1 MFYIYRTKK
10 TLKSFFDKIIKKY
23 MQPKNSIAKWDLLH
37 MAAKRI
43 FQLLVSQ
50 LYFGKMK
57 IGHF

>member
-1 MFYIYRTKK
+1 
-10 TLKSFFDKIIKKY
+10 